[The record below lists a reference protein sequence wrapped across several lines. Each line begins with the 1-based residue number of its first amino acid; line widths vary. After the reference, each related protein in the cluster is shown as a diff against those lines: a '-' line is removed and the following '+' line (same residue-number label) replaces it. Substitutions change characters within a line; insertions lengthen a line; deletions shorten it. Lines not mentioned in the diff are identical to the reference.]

1 VLAVKAGQSQPG
13 PSSHRKLESNKIETV
28 MVAAFLIPPLFAR
41 AAGSVLVAGAGA
53 VAVII
58 WRLRETRT
66 AVSLRK
72 IIIPPLGMAT
82 GFSMFVDSAFRVP
95 WTWALTAFLTGA
107 LILAW
112 PLLLTTRLERQGETV
127 RMKRSSAFL
136 AVILVLAAIRFLA
149 RGYFDTV
156 LTAQQTAGIFFIL
169 AFGMILIWR
178 VKMLVDY
185 RRLTSGLETS
195 AA

>member
-1 VLAVKAGQSQPG
+1 
-13 PSSHRKLESNKIETV
+13 
-28 MVAAFLIPPLFAR
+28 MVALPLFSSFFAK
-41 AAGSVLVAGAGA
+41 AAGSVLAAGFGA

-82 GFSMFVDSAFRVP
+82 GFSMFADSAFRVP
-95 WTWALTAFLTGA
+95 WTWGLIAFLTGA
-107 LILAW
+107 IVLAW
-112 PLLLTTRLERQGETV
+112 PLLLTTRLELQGATV

-136 AVILVLAAIRFLA
+136 LVILVLAAIRFFA
-149 RGYFDTV
+149 RGYFDTI

-169 AFGMILIWR
+169 AFGMIVIWR
-178 VKMLVDY
+178 VKMLVDF
-185 RRLTSGLETS
+185 RRLTADLEAS

>member
-1 VLAVKAGQSQPG
+1 
-13 PSSHRKLESNKIETV
+13 
-28 MVAAFLIPPLFAR
+28 MVALPLFSSFFAK
-41 AAGSVLVAGAGA
+41 AVGSVLGAGAGA

-66 AVSLRK
+66 AISLKK

-82 GFSMFVDSAFRVP
+82 GFSMFVDSAFRVL
-95 WTWALTAFLTGA
+95 WTWALTAFLMGA
-107 LILAW
+107 VVLAW

-127 RMKRSSAFL
+127 RMRRSSAFL
-136 AVILVLAAIRFLA
+136 LVILVLAGIRFFA
-149 RGYFDTV
+149 RGYFDTI

-178 VKMLVDY
+178 AKMLVDY
-185 RRLTSGLETS
+185 RRLTAGMETS

>member
-1 VLAVKAGQSQPG
+1 MLVLPPI
-13 PSSHRKLESNKIETV
+13 PS
-28 MVAAFLIPPLFAR
+28 FFAK
-41 AAGSVLVAGAGA
+41 AAGSVLAAGAGA
-53 VAVII
+53 VVII
-58 WRLRETRT
+58 MWRLREARS

-95 WTWALTAFLTGA
+95 WTWAAIAFLIGA
-107 LILAW
+107 AVLAW

-136 AVILVLAAIRFLA
+136 VVILVLAAIRLLA
-149 RGYFDTV
+149 RGYFDTI
-156 LTAQQTAGIFFIL
+156 LTTQQTAGVFFIL
-169 AFGMILIWR
+169 AFGMIVIWR
-178 VKMLVDY
+178 AKMLMDF
-185 RRLTSGLETS
+185 RRLTADLETS